1 MDAPYMLEEG
11 WHVKFDQLC
20 YLEVLQM
27 DLRYALNKCD
37 VMLVNNLTA
46 GKESNDLYLQE

>member
-27 DLRYALNKCD
+27 DLWYALNKSHFTH
-37 VMLVNNLTA
+37 VNNLTTRE
-46 GKESNDLYLQE
+46 ESNNLYLQE